1 MRTGRQPEPAA
12 TALRFA
18 APAGTF
24 TARRDDGVVRATGIR
39 YARAER
45 FAPPVP
51 EPPAAGVVDA
61 TSWSPACPQPPAPE
75 LELLVTDPMG
85 ELVADE
91 DCLRLSVTVPE
102 DAGPGD
108 GLPVMVWVHGGSYVS
123 GAGDAPAYDPAA
135 LVREQRVVVVA
146 VTYRLGVLGFLGGGS
161 GGGGGGGRPANLGL
175 LDLLQ
180 ALRWVRGN
188 VAAFG
193 GDPEAVSLFGES
205 AGGDAIAHLMAA
217 DGARGLFRRA
227 IVSSAPLGLSRG
239 RARMSAAMAA
249 EAASLPATGPVAG
262 VVEAQARVA
271 ARGRRYGLA
280 GAMPFGTQYGFPPLP
295 AEEELEAAWARS
307 APEVDLLVG
316 TTSREVALF
325 VALLPPA
332 ARLARAR
339 WAGRAVE
346 GLVRALTRRIYAR
359 DAARLARRHRAAGGR
374 AALYTLSFGGPG
386 ALTGAHAIDLPLLFP
401 HRSTWAGSPLLT
413 GIPWEEVE
421 VAGREVRRVWAAFAR
436 TGEVPAEVPPFLRV
450 DRG

>member
-1 MRTGRQPEPAA
+1 MTQQATEP
-12 TALRFA
+12 RFA

-24 TARRDDGVVRATGIR
+24 TGWRSDRVVRATGIR

-51 EPPAAGVVDA
+51 EPPADGVVAA
-61 TSWSPACPQPPAPE
+61 TSWAPACPQPPAPE
-75 LELLVTDPMG
+75 LEEMVADPMG

-102 DAGPGD
+102 GACPGD
-108 GLPVMVWVHGGSYVS
+108 RLPVMVWVHGGSYVS

-146 VTYRLGVLGFLGGGS
+146 VTYRLGVLGFLGGGD
-161 GGGGGGGRPANLGL
+161 RPANLGL

-180 ALRWVRGN
+180 ALRWVRDN

-193 GDPEAVSLFGES
+193 GDPGTVTLFGES
-205 AGGDAIAHLMAA
+205 AGGDAIAHLVAA

-239 RARMSAAMAA
+239 RARMSAAMAG
-249 EAASLPATGPVAG
+249 EARSLDAAAPVED
-262 VVEAQARVA
+262 VVDAQARVA
-271 ARGRRYGLA
+271 ARARRYGLNA
-280 GAMPFGTQYGFPPLP
+280 AMPFGTQYGFPPLP
-295 AEEELEAAWARS
+295 AEDDLAGAWART

-316 TTSREVALF
+316 TNSREVALF

-332 ARLARAR
+332 ARLARVPV
-339 WAGRAVE
+339 AGRVLVE
-346 GLVRALTRRIYAR
+346 PLVRLLTRRIYAR
-359 DAARLARRHRAAGGR
+359 DADRFARRHRAAGGR
-374 AALYTLSFGGPG
+374 AAHYVLSFGTG

-401 HRSTWAGSPLLT
+401 HRATWETSPLLAD
-413 GIPWEEVE
+413 IPWDDV
-421 VAGREVRRVWAAFAR
+421 VAAGREVRRVWAGFAR
-436 TGEVPAEVPPFLRV
+436 TGDAAPAPFLRV
-450 DRG
+450 SGG

>member
-1 MRTGRQPEPAA
+1 VTQQA
-12 TALRFA
+12 TAPRFS

-24 TARRDDGVVRATGIR
+24 TGWRSDGVVRATGIR

-51 EPPAAGVVDA
+51 EPAADGVVAA
-61 TSWSPACPQPPAPE
+61 TSWAPACPQPPTPE
-75 LELLVTDPMG
+75 LEEVVADPMG
-85 ELVADE
+85 DLVADE

-102 DAGPGD
+102 DAGPGA

-135 LVREQRVVVVA
+135 LVREQRVVVVG
-146 VTYRLGVLGFLGGGS
+146 VTYRLGVLGFLGGRD
-161 GGGGGGGRPANLGL
+161 GRPANLGL

-180 ALRWVRGN
+180 ALRWVREN

-193 GDPEAVSLFGES
+193 GDPGTVTLFGES

-217 DGARGLFRRA
+217 DAARGLFRRA
-227 IVSSAPLGLSRG
+227 VVSSAPLGLSRG
-239 RARMSAAMAA
+239 RARMSAAMAE
-249 EAASLPATGPVAG
+249 EARSLDAAAPVED

-271 ARGRRYGLA
+271 ARARRFSLNA
-280 GAMPFGTQYGFPPLP
+280 AMPFGTQYGFPPLP
-295 AEEELEAAWARS
+295 AEDGLADAWART

-332 ARLARAR
+332 ARLARVPV
-339 WAGRAVE
+339 AGRVLVE
-346 GLVRALTRRIYAR
+346 PLVRALTRRIYAR
-359 DAARLARRHRAAGGR
+359 DAERFARRQRAAGGR
-374 AALYTLSFGGPG
+374 AWHYTLSFGTG

-401 HRSTWAGSPLLT
+401 HRSTWEASPLLA
-413 GIPWEEVE
+413 GISWDDV
-421 VAGREVRRVWAAFAR
+421 VAAGREVRRVWAGFAR
-436 TGEVPAEVPPFLRV
+436 TGEAAPAPHLQVS
-450 DRG
+450 GG

>member
-1 MRTGRQPEPAA
+1 MTQQATEP
-12 TALRFA
+12 RFA

-24 TARRDDGVVRATGIR
+24 TGWRSDGVVRATGIR

-45 FAPPVP
+45 FAPPLP
-51 EPPAAGVVDA
+51 EPPADGVVA
-61 TSWSPACPQPPAPE
+61 VTSWAPACPQPPAPE
-75 LELLVTDPMG
+75 LEEMVADPMG

-102 DAGPGD
+102 GAGPGD
-108 GLPVMVWVHGGSYVS
+108 RLPVMVWVHGGSYVS

-146 VTYRLGVLGFLGGGS
+146 VTYRLGVLGFLGGGD
-161 GGGGGGGRPANLGL
+161 RPANLGL

-180 ALRWVRGN
+180 ALRWVRDN

-193 GDPEAVSLFGES
+193 GDPGTVTLFGES

-239 RARMSAAMAA
+239 RARMSAAMAE
-249 EAASLPATGPVAG
+249 EAQTLDAAAPVED
-262 VVEAQARVA
+262 VVDAQARVA
-271 ARGRRYGLA
+271 ARARRHGLNA
-280 GAMPFGTQYGFPPLP
+280 AMPFGTQYGFPPLP
-295 AEEELEAAWARS
+295 AEDDLAAAWART

-316 TTSREVALF
+316 TNSREVALF

-332 ARLARAR
+332 ARLARVPV
-339 WAGRAVE
+339 AGRVLVE
-346 GLVRALTRRIYAR
+346 PLVRLLTRRIYAR
-359 DAARLARRHRAAGGR
+359 DAERFARRHRAAGGR
-374 AALYTLSFGGPG
+374 AEHYVLSLGTD

-401 HRSTWAGSPLLT
+401 HRATWETSPLLA
-413 GIPWEEVE
+413 GIPWDDV
-421 VAGREVRRVWAAFAR
+421 VAAGREVRRVWAGFAR
-436 TGEVPAEVPPFLRV
+436 TGEAAPAPSVRIS
-450 DRG
+450 GG